1 MCMDSPNAPSADNRS
16 NPRAFVLCLSAAW
29 YDSMK
34 YALDAA
40 NPRIAKNMMQTE
52 ASLLPSTPDSLSLDF
67 RISKS

>member
-1 MCMDSPNAPSADNRS
+1 
-16 NPRAFVLCLSAAW
+16 
-29 YDSMK
+29 MK